1 MLISQGF
8 YRHPRTGAVPI
19 AKSVQLAVEA
29 TRCYV
34 PADLGWLLTD
44 LPSRATRP
52 PARFEVTGETS
63 LQAARR
69 LSTQARGTVGVLNFA
84 SATKPGGGYLTGATA
99 QEEDMLQ
106 SPGHLLTCG
115 PRVPG
120 PRERTASPPIPGDV
134 PKLPGAQRGEDRT
147 RHARSAGSDSPRI
160 DREGG
165 DDPGR
170 GVPPRCP
177 SPGAWCLGVW
187 RIPQR
192 AKRRGSCIQN
202 TSHQRRPILRAF
214 RAHHLRG
221 ARQNTTTLQPD
232 RVQIDVR
239 EAIISKPED
248 AAKSALL
255 LQKALDSTATRARS
269 GTLGSRLVALRCHT
283 AIAVMYEH
291 FETLIHNGCAAWRS

>member
-69 LSTQARGTVGVLNFA
+69 LSTQARGTVV
-84 SATKPGGGYLTGATA
+84 
-99 QEEDMLQ
+99 
-106 SPGHLLTCG
+106 TCG